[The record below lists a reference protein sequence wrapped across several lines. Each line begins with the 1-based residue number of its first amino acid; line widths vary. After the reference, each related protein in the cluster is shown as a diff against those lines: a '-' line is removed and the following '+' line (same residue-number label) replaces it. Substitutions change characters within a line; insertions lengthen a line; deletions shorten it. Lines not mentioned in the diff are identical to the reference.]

1 MQLHTLELI
10 LVLLLLCLSY
20 SSSVATVSAAARSPI
35 SVSSSLWKSEA
46 IDHIQDMDFLLY
58 PPGKSLKERTHLV
71 KQHPIYNFIHTYY
84 RYSTQNVKKYSPG
97 LDIVMKVID
106 IDDDRSHLN
115 QKYLKSSAEGYYYE
129 LPREDSPTSKFGWIS
144 LSKTRDLLHSTA
156 NKQPF
161 YGCFG
166 LHEWA
171 MLYSGRR
178 DTSKKTEERHQKELP
193 LRVSQEVI
201 DAAVE
206 SSNAL
211 KCTHYDA
218 FRFFH
223 PAAQPLNAVSMM
235 TRDFQKEN
243 EQPGMK
249 ICMYI

>member
-1 MQLHTLELI
+1 
-10 LVLLLLCLSY
+10 
-20 SSSVATVSAAARSPI
+20 
-35 SVSSSLWKSEA
+35 
-46 IDHIQDMDFLLY
+46 
-58 PPGKSLKERTHLV
+58 
-71 KQHPIYNFIHTYY
+71 
-84 RYSTQNVKKYSPG
+84 
-97 LDIVMKVID
+97 MKVTD
-106 IDDDRSHLN
+106 VDDDRSYLN
-115 QKYLKSSAEGYYYE
+115 QKYLKLSAEGHYYE
-129 LPREDSPTSKFGWIS
+129 LPREDSPTSTFGWIT

-156 NKQPF
+156 SKQPF

-178 DTSKKTEERHQKELP
+178 DASMKTKERHQELP
-193 LRVSQEVI
+193 LRVSQEII

-206 SSNAL
+206 SSSAL

-243 EQPGMK
+243 EQPGCVHTAMDLFKYAYQLYPFVSSKLLRDCLKVAVIARK
-249 ICMYI
+249 IDMRASPYDVSGFKEFAGPLCVETLEGRKAYALEQEGLSIIAAPIRMELIDAYDKALNQLSQCKE